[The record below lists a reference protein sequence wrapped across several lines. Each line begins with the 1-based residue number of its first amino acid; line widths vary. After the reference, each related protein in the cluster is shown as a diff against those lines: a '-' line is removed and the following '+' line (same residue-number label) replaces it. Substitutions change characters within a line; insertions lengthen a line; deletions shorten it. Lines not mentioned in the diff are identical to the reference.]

1 MEKKESKVLPLLSL
15 LFGIAS
21 LLSSCFLFISLSL
34 AVASI
39 VLAIISFVKKKPV
52 PMPIIGLLCS
62 FGGIIATIII
72 SLVGTTLNVAL
83 GLNGIVESAKDASE
97 KTLSTIEEEED
108 IFNKLEGYNI
118 TTEVENNVVEN
129 NVVENNIVENNIV
142 ENNNV
147 ENKEELSLLE
157 ACVNGITIKFPATKE
172 NFANTGWTWNENYAN
187 KMIDS
192 GYTTSG
198 GRIGSYP
205 GGVVVSVVNNSNE
218 IKKIQDCTIDDATFY
233 NPKDGSSNVTFIGG
247 INYNSTES
255 EVKSTMDLLGYKNVK
270 ISNYDTSSYYTYFL
284 NDDQNEYKNKIE
296 FNFYNGV
303 ISSISIYT
311 AGY

>member
-21 LLSSCFLFISLSL
+21 MLLSCILFLSL
-34 AVASI
+34 PLAVTSI
-39 VLAIISFVKKKPV
+39 ILAIISFVKKKPV

-62 FGGIIATIII
+62 FGGITATIII
-72 SLVGTTLNVAL
+72 ALVGTTITAAL
-83 GLNGIVESAKDASE
+83 GSNSIFESAKEASE

-108 IFNKLEGYNI
+108 IFNKLESYDI

-129 NVVENNIVENNIV
+129 NVV